1 MKHLLAI
8 LCFLIGFNI
17 SKTHAGN
24 LISTTKSKAF
34 NPVTDS
40 VKKGPYKLVFIN
52 RDSTFA
58 AKGMLV
64 KQRMIDA
71 FFKVYPEEAWVFNP
85 GTARTVV
92 FIIDPAYN
100 GVAATWADT
109 VHFNPTWM
117 LKTPT
122 DIDVVTHEVMHIV
135 QEYGYSAGPVWLTE
149 GIADYA
155 RYKFGVDNAGAGW
168 SMPKYKTGQSY
179 TNSYR
184 ITARFL
190 VWIEERKA
198 NNFVQK
204 INATLRARTYNDNT
218 WKQLTGNSVDE
229 LWQEYTVNPSI

>member
-1 MKHLLAI
+1 MKYLLAV
-8 LCFLIGFNI
+8 LCFMMGFNT
-17 SKTHAGN
+17 SKTHAQD
-24 LISTTKSKAF
+24 LISTTKSIAV

-40 VKKGPYKLVFIN
+40 VKKGPYQLVFIN
-52 RDSTFA
+52 RDSAFA
-58 AKGMLV
+58 TKGILV

-71 FFKVYPEEAWVFNP
+71 FFKVYPEEAQIFNP
-85 GTARTVV
+85 NAAHKVI
-92 FIIDPAYN
+92 FIIDPTYD

-109 VHFNPTWM
+109 VHFNPSWM

-168 SMPKYKTGQSY
+168 SMPNYKAGQSY
-179 TNSYR
+179 ANSYR

-190 VWIEERKA
+190 VWVEEKKMH
-198 NNFVQK
+198 NFVQK
-204 INATLRARTYNDNT
+204 IDANLRAHNYNYKT
-218 WKQLTGNSVDE
+218 WDALTGKSLDA
-229 LWQEYTVNPSI
+229 LWLEYTDNPSI